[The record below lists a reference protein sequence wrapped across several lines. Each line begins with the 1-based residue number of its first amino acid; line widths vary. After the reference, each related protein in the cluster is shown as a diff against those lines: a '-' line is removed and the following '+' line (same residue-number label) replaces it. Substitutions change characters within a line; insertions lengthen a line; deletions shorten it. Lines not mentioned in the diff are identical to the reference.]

1 MIPSFTFGRIEIQ
14 RRLERGDIAK
24 GEAAGVEPFLSLFSI
39 INESTA
45 HLDISR
51 DGQINAFGIQYS
63 RALVYRDKII
73 ALQELLP

>member
-63 RALVYRDKII
+63 RALV
-73 ALQELLP
+73 